1 MVAGDDVR
9 GSKVNSRR
17 LLAHPIVFYLM
28 VAICY
33 HRLSLSFIKES
44 NMRYMPLKSIPVR
57 SPILQ
62 DLEIQ
67 GTIFVLSDQ
76 CMMRQRAVLVDK

>member
-1 MVAGDDVR
+1 
-9 GSKVNSRR
+9 
-17 LLAHPIVFYLM
+17 
-28 VAICY
+28 
-33 HRLSLSFIKES
+33 
-44 NMRYMPLKSIPVR
+44 MRYMPLKSIQVR

-67 GTIFVLSDQ
+67 GTIFVSSDQ